1 MSIVSLEQEGL
12 LRGHPAPV
20 ENGEVS
26 YADAPCA
33 VRRTHTLVISDI
45 HLGSRVC
52 QARRLLEVLSEWEFK
67 RLVLL
72 GDVFEDFNLGRL
84 KKTHWQI
91 LTEIRRLSKPGNGI
105 DVVWIEG
112 NHDRMVQGVMSRM
125 LGLRTFKRFKF
136 RLGGRNFLAIHGDQ
150 FDYFLVDHPIAT
162 ALACRMYLLVQRY
175 GGQEQRISRALKKRS
190 KRWMKASKLVAKRA
204 LEYGKE
210 QGADVILCGH
220 THQPMMRR
228 MGGVTYYNSGCWT
241 DVPSTYLTIDEHGV
255 TLHEC

>member
-1 MSIVSLEQEGL
+1 MSVISLEQEGL
-12 LRGHPAPV
+12 IGVRPESDPD
-20 ENGEVS
+20 
-26 YADAPCA
+26 YAGPTAAITP
-33 VRRTHTLVISDI
+33 RRTHTLVVSDM

-52 QARRLLEVLSEWEFK
+52 RAKRLLEVL
-67 RLVLL
+67 
-72 GDVFEDFNLGRL
+72 EDFNLVRL
-84 KKTHWQI
+84 KRTHWQV

-112 NHDRMVQGVMSRM
+112 NHDRMVQGVMGRM
-125 LGLRTFKRFKF
+125 LGLRTCKRFKF
-136 RLGGRNFLAIHGDQ
+136 RLGGHNYLAIHGDQ
-150 FDYFLVDHPIAT
+150 FDYFLVDHPLAT

-190 KRWMKASKLVAKRA
+190 KRFMKASLLVAKRA
-204 LEYGKE
+204 LEYGKD
-210 QGADVILCGH
+210 QGADVVLCGH